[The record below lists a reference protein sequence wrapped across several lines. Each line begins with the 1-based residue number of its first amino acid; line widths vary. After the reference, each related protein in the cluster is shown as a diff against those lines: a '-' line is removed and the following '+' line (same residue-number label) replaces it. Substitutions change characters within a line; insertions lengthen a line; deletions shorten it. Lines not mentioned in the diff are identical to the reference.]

1 MVKVTKVY
9 VERLKSYGD
18 YSNRKLGVEAELSD
32 GEDFHEVYLRLA
44 KEVETLLELQ
54 HIEAN
59 KAVLE
64 ARRAELEER
73 KRELMAAR
81 EELRKLGQEIREELS
96 KLEEELEKVEK
107 LIEERKP
114 KLTDEVLEKLRK
126 IRAAIAWY
134 DDP

>member
-1 MVKVTKVY
+1 MGRVTKVY

-18 YSNRKLGVEAELSD
+18 YSNRKLGVEVELSE

-54 HIEAN
+54 HIEAD
-59 KAVLE
+59 KEIVE
-64 ARRAELEER
+64 ARRKILEER
-73 KRELMAAR
+73 KEKLEVVR
-81 EELRKLGQEIREELS
+81 EELRKLSQEIREELS

-114 KLTDEVLEKLRK
+114 KLTDEILEKLRK
-126 IRAAIAWY
+126 IRAALGWY

>member
-18 YSNRKLGVEAELSD
+18 YSNRKLGVEAELSE

-54 HIEAN
+54 HIEAD
-59 KAVLE
+59 KEIVE
-64 ARRAELEER
+64 ARRKILEER
-73 KRELMAAR
+73 KEKLEAVR
-81 EELRKLGQEIREELS
+81 EELRKLSQEIREEFS
-96 KLEEELEKVEK
+96 KLEEELENIEK

-114 KLTDEVLEKLRK
+114 KLTDEIIEKLRK